1 MKKIIGIII
10 TILFFSLM
18 VGCNNS
24 GLNEI
29 LFDKALSTTS
39 YEVDEEN
46 STIDIVVPFY
56 AKTYYI
62 YDLLFQ
68 NDDVTLK
75 VKDESGKD
83 IEYYM
88 TLCGQ
93 KETYTLDVSA
103 YNGNKELTKSYTL
116 TLEPEDV
123 ITDMEFSI
131 KPTSFIVGAPALEGN
146 LNLISSKGDK
156 YLVTIDE
163 CVVDGYDS
171 SLLGDNVMNVTYGY
185 FTKELPYEIVEDYVV
200 DFKFPSDDEIL
211 KYYNVGD
218 NFNSI
223 PIKLIYASGKEE
235 WFNID
240 EDDVKGFSTDTVANE
255 RKIDIIYD
263 GEVIYSYT
271 IEVKDH
277 TIIDIDLTDIKR
289 HYEIGEA
296 FQGGK
301 VKVTFA
307 DGCKETYTITQ
318 DMADFTNYTSPTRI
332 NEYFYFTVED
342 KYKIYFKIEFVIGHS
357 EDWFDVTTYTDK
369 SLNYNIT
376 NEKDLIE
383 AFKELV
389 CRISYNSQN
398 DKYEKK
404 YYIFEDYQK
413 LHTFLNECKITI
425 VSNDDEKVRFRLEIN
440 ETDWTE
446 VDVRKSF
453 DPLKFENKIK
463 IDTFLDD
470 FYQENTI
477 CSLEDVYNNLFI
489 TMQEEDYLSN
499 HINRVLSTEEKYNYL
514 KNLDVDFEIKNN
526 RISIV
531 IKKDNTILFDD
542 TMNIKLKSDLS
553 VKDVKIEEN
562 SSYYKINYDK
572 DGNKLLNDSFI
583 YKNNNYS
590 KMDEYILNN
599 VIRKFELYFD
609 NVTGR
614 SSAYIKQIDGN
625 YQEFLDKYVTI
636 YETSYGYQLKV
647 KIKNFE
653 KVFDFYEN
661 DNSLDK
667 IIHIGIYNIDND
679 TILHES
685 TLKEDLI
692 KAIEKGE
699 ISVVYSNEYG
709 FSYFVENIEEFINS
723 CKLTYYY
730 DLDIGYMYFT
740 LTKDFAEYTISFKT
754 ILADYSSYVEDLK
767 WYISSSKVVYQ
778 DVNKIGEAIL
788 NQGYLQYNTGNG
800 YSSVNDYI
808 EEVIKQEIK
817 IKVSEID
824 ENNMVTYKM
833 YYKDILMQE
842 GKIEV
847 ISEYEANTP
856 VDFVMMFSNWQGY
869 NVNNDEAIFVIQ
881 EGKTINDFFYDC
893 PSSWYY
899 QTPIKIIYIDTNDEN
914 YESFVNNHFKLTNLN
929 DNKYEFTFSFND
941 YIKTT
946 IIYFENY
953 DSKEVLDLNYEF
965 RNLLGDDIVIDDF
978 ADFIVDNIISNVS
991 CKTVTSNYEYVQIS
1005 NLEVRDIFKS
1015 ATNVDYELDGN
1026 KIIIK
1031 FDFKY
1036 FQKQFYITI
1045 LGDITINV

>member
-296 FQGGK
+296 F
-301 VKVTFA
+301 
-307 DGCKETYTITQ
+307 
-318 DMADFTNYTSPTRI
+318 
-332 NEYFYFTVED
+332 
-342 KYKIYFKIEFVIGHS
+342 
-357 EDWFDVTTYTDK
+357 
-369 SLNYNIT
+369 
-376 NEKDLIE
+376 
-383 AFKELV
+383 
-389 CRISYNSQN
+389 
-398 DKYEKK
+398 
-404 YYIFEDYQK
+404 
-413 LHTFLNECKITI
+413 
-425 VSNDDEKVRFRLEIN
+425 
-440 ETDWTE
+440 
-446 VDVRKSF
+446 
-453 DPLKFENKIK
+453 
-463 IDTFLDD
+463 
-470 FYQENTI
+470 
-477 CSLEDVYNNLFI
+477 
-489 TMQEEDYLSN
+489 
-499 HINRVLSTEEKYNYL
+499 
-514 KNLDVDFEIKNN
+514 
-526 RISIV
+526 
-531 IKKDNTILFDD
+531 
-542 TMNIKLKSDLS
+542 
-553 VKDVKIEEN
+553 
-562 SSYYKINYDK
+562 
-572 DGNKLLNDSFI
+572 
-583 YKNNNYS
+583 
-590 KMDEYILNN
+590 
-599 VIRKFELYFD
+599 
-609 NVTGR
+609 
-614 SSAYIKQIDGN
+614 
-625 YQEFLDKYVTI
+625 
-636 YETSYGYQLKV
+636 
-647 KIKNFE
+647 
-653 KVFDFYEN
+653 
-661 DNSLDK
+661 
-667 IIHIGIYNIDND
+667 
-679 TILHES
+679 
-685 TLKEDLI
+685 
-692 KAIEKGE
+692 
-699 ISVVYSNEYG
+699 
-709 FSYFVENIEEFINS
+709 
-723 CKLTYYY
+723 
-730 DLDIGYMYFT
+730 
-740 LTKDFAEYTISFKT
+740 
-754 ILADYSSYVEDLK
+754 
-767 WYISSSKVVYQ
+767 
-778 DVNKIGEAIL
+778 
-788 NQGYLQYNTGNG
+788 
-800 YSSVNDYI
+800 
-808 EEVIKQEIK
+808 
-817 IKVSEID
+817 
-824 ENNMVTYKM
+824 
-833 YYKDILMQE
+833 
-842 GKIEV
+842 
-847 ISEYEANTP
+847 
-856 VDFVMMFSNWQGY
+856 
-869 NVNNDEAIFVIQ
+869 
-881 EGKTINDFFYDC
+881 
-893 PSSWYY
+893 
-899 QTPIKIIYIDTNDEN
+899 
-914 YESFVNNHFKLTNLN
+914 
-929 DNKYEFTFSFND
+929 
-941 YIKTT
+941 
-946 IIYFENY
+946 
-953 DSKEVLDLNYEF
+953 
-965 RNLLGDDIVIDDF
+965 
-978 ADFIVDNIISNVS
+978 
-991 CKTVTSNYEYVQIS
+991 
-1005 NLEVRDIFKS
+1005 
-1015 ATNVDYELDGN
+1015 
-1026 KIIIK
+1026 
-1031 FDFKY
+1031 
-1036 FQKQFYITI
+1036 
-1045 LGDITINV
+1045 